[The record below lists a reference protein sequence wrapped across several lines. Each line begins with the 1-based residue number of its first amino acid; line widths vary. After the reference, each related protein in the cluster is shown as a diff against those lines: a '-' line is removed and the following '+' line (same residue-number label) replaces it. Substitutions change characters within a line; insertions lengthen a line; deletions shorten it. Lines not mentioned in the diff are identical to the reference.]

1 LTRRIYAWLLVAAAA
16 TLGVSRP
23 SGLADVLDVR
33 HWSYPDYTRVVVE
46 LSKPV
51 ETEVRHLRENPA
63 ANKSER
69 LYLDLPGVWVGRD
82 YAAGIAVG
90 DGLLSGVRLGQYK
103 LRSARVVID
112 VENYERHRLMFLTHP
127 NRLVIDVYGRRES
140 DATLRWPDRA
150 GGRRI
155 GRLSPGDRAV
165 RTVIVDPGHG
175 GMDPGAIGLGG
186 LREKDVTLQL
196 AKSLAPKL
204 RSKGFHVVTTRD
216 SDRTVSLE
224 ERTAIAEASNGD
236 IFVSLHANAAPR
248 RSVSG
253 IETYY
258 PDQNH
263 ERHSLRVAMREN
275 GVTRD
280 ELDELQRTLAKLR
293 IAEISPRSRHLA
305 SIVQRQ
311 LTQSLPRRYGKPQD
325 LGAKKGAFYVL
336 FLSNMPAILVEAG
349 FLTNK
354 KDAKLLRDGSYLE
367 SVATQIATGLVRYRD
382 GGATLA
388 KREP

>member
-1 LTRRIYAWLLVAAAA
+1 
-16 TLGVSRP
+16 
-23 SGLADVLDVR
+23 LADVLEVR
-33 HWSYPDYTRVVVE
+33 HWSYPDYTRVVIE

-51 ETEVRHLRENPA
+51 KSEVHYLRADRA

-69 LYLDLPGVWVGRD
+69 LYLDLPGFWVGRD
-82 YAAGIAVG
+82 YAAGIDVG
-90 DGLLSGVRLGQYK
+90 DGLLRAVRLGQNT
-103 LRSARVVID
+103 LRTARMVID

-127 NRLVIDVYGRRES
+127 HRLVVDVYGGR
-140 DATLRWPDRA
+140 DADASLRWSDRTPER
-150 GGRRI
+150 GVGRP
-155 GRLSPGDRAV
+155 LLEDRAV

-175 GMDPGAIGLGG
+175 GLDPGAIGVGG
-186 LREKDVTLQL
+186 LREKDVTLRL
-196 AKSLAPKL
+196 AKSLASKL
-204 RSKGFHVVTTRD
+204 RPMGFHVVTTRD
-216 SDRTVSLE
+216 DDRTVSLE
-224 ERTAIAEASNGD
+224 ERTAIAEASHGD
-236 IFVSLHANAAPR
+236 MFVSLHANAAPR
-248 RSVSG
+248 RSVNG

-293 IAEISPRSRHLA
+293 IAEISPRSRQLA
-305 SIVQRQ
+305 SIVQGR
-311 LTQSLPRRYGKPQD
+311 LTQGLRGRYGNIQD

-349 FLTNK
+349 FITNK
-354 KDAKLLRDGSYLE
+354 SDAERLRDGNYLD
-367 SVATQIATGLVRYRD
+367 SVADQIAAGLVGYRD
-382 GGATLA
+382 GRATLA